1 MFANFSPLHRSTRFA
16 TTLTAALLLAALTGC
31 TRDRAAPEPTVDVGD
46 VVTGAS
52 ATEPISGTQ
61 VGTGTVTVEVTGST
75 SEATSDT
82 LTVVLSDTALS
93 GTLGISLPDELV
105 TTPNEAAAEAVEDQA
120 AATPTPAVNDTFSYI
135 VEVGD
140 SIGAVAEKFGTDVTT
155 IRELNYLRSDDILVG
170 QEIRVPSAPGI
181 TQAGLPT
188 PTPPP
193 FEYTVQ
199 AGDALGVIAQ
209 QFGVDETT
217 LLNANALADPNN
229 LQPGQTLL
237 IPGVENTQAAV
248 GGGGGSAG
256 DSGSDT
262 GGDGAATDADTA
274 PAADGAQAAHV
285 VQPGEQLGA
294 IAQLYG
300 VSAAEIAAANGL
312 QNVNI
317 IRPGQELIIPGVSQ
331 REVELATQETYTV
344 QQGDTLGGIAV
355 SFGVTQ
361 QQIIEANDI
370 ANPNFLDPGQVL
382 VIPQP

>member
-1 MFANFSPLHRSTRFA
+1 MFANFPPLRGSTRF
-16 TTLTAALLLAALTGC
+16 TITLAAALLLVALIGC
-31 TRDRAAPEPTVDVGD
+31 TRDRATSEPTVDVGD
-46 VVTGAS
+46 VATGAQ

-61 VGTGTVTVEVTGST
+61 VDTGTISVEVSGST
-75 SEATSDT
+75 TEATSDT

-93 GTLGISLPDELV
+93 GSLGISLPDELV
-105 TTPNEAAAEAVEDQA
+105 TTPNEAAAQA
-120 AATPTPAVNDTFSYI
+120 EATPTPTVNDTFIYI

-140 SIGAVAEKFGTDVTT
+140 SIGTVAEKFGTDVAT
-155 IRELNYLRSDDILVG
+155 IRELNYLRSSDILVA
-170 QEIRVPSAPGI
+170 QEIRVPSVPGI
-181 TQAGLPT
+181 SQRGLPT

-199 AGDALGVIAQ
+199 AGDALGTIAQ
-209 QFGVDETT
+209 QFGVDQTT
-217 LLNANALADPNN
+217 LLSANSLSDPNN

-248 GGGGGSAG
+248 DSGDDSGGDAG
-256 DSGSDT
+256 D
-262 GGDGAATDADTA
+262 DGAATDTDDA
-274 PAADGAQAAHV
+274 PAAAGAQATHV

-312 QNVNI
+312 QNANI

-344 QQGDTLGGIAV
+344 QAGDTLGGIAV